1 MALLV
6 VVEIVVIIIPSKL
19 LHHTQV
25 QVPHE
30 SNINTSIR
38 IVRVQVVVSGHCTAD
53 STVDSLKVQVELHPE
68 DCIDLWLCSH
78 KTCPVCRRDL
88 DSPPDDQPLKLGD
101 VVVSSANVEIR
112 VDVREEE
119 GLDCGQQQQHEQQEE
134 QTEPERSR
142 GLRQEHEMVN
152 VHEEQMFVRSHST
165 RNSIVMIRQEGDDE
179 GKNDDDKYTLR
190 LPEHVLRVNSK
201 HNSTRSCASFKD
213 MTKLDAP
220 LPCSNCG
227 FVQPPSPSCSSS
239 PTHTQRP

>member
-1 MALLV
+1 M
-6 VVEIVVIIIPSKL
+6 
-19 LHHTQV
+19 V
-25 QVPHE
+25 Q
-30 SNINTSIR
+30 STSSTHMEEANFASAGSR
-38 IVRVQVVVSGHCTAD
+38 GVVVSSHCTID
-53 STVDSLKVQVELHPE
+53 SIVDSLKVQVELRTEVFSSIDSDFGGIKGCFLFSSISLCCHVFHQ

-88 DSPPDDQPLKLGD
+88 DSPQDDQPLKPSD
-101 VVVSSANVEIR
+101 VVVSSANGKIR
-112 VDVREEE
+112 VD
-119 GLDCGQQQQHEQQEE
+119 EE
-134 QTEPERSR
+134 QTELERSR
-142 GLRQEHEMVN
+142 GLGQEHEV
-152 VHEEQMFVRSHST
+152 VDAHEEQMFVRSHST
-165 RNSIVMIRQEGDDE
+165 GHSIVMIRGEGDDE

-190 LPEHVLRVNSK
+190 LSEHVLRVNSK